1 MYGCESW
8 TIKKAERPKNWC
20 FWIVVLEKTLESPL
34 DCKEMKQVNPKGNQP
49 WIFIGRT
56 DAEAEAPI
64 LWSPDMRSWLIGK
77 DPEAG
82 KDWKQKEKGL
92 AEDEMVRQH
101 HWLNS
106 VQFSRSVMSNSLQP
120 HEPQHTRP
128 PCPSPA
134 PGVYP
139 NSCPLSRWCHSTI
152 SSSVVPFSSCL
163 QSFLMS
169 GSFQM
174 SQLFA
179 SGSQNTGVLASTSIL
194 PMNTQDW
201 FPLGWT
207 GWISLHWLNGHE
219 F

>member
-1 MYGCESW
+1 M
-8 TIKKAERPKNWC
+8 
-20 FWIVVLEKTLESPL
+20 VVLEKTLESPL

-56 DAEAEAPI
+56 DAEVEDPI
-64 LWSPDMRSWLIGK
+64 LWPPDMRSWLIGK

-92 AEDEMVRQH
+92 VEDEMVRQH

-106 VQFSRSVMSNSLQP
+106 VQFSLSVVSDSLRP

-139 NSCPLSRWCHSTI
+139 NSCSLSRWCHSTI

-163 QSFLMS
+163 QSFPTS
-169 GSFQM
+169 GSFKWVSSSHQV
-174 SQLFA
+174 A
-179 SGSQNTGVLASTSIL
+179 KI
-194 PMNTQDW
+194 P
-201 FPLGWT
+201 
-207 GWISLHWLNGHE
+207 E

>member
-139 NSCPLSRWCHSTI
+139 NSCPLSRWCHSPI
-152 SSSVVPFSSCL
+152 SSSVVPFSPCL

-174 SQLFA
+174 SQLFT

-194 PMNTQDW
+194 AMNTQDW

>member
-92 AEDEMVRQH
+92 AEDETVRQH

-120 HEPQHTRP
+120 HELQHTRP

>member
-194 PMNTQDW
+194 AMNTQDW